1 MRKSTFLIC
10 AFSLLFGISGTSED
24 PASHVGGIRGDRRYL
39 EKKKDN
45 KDRKEEIKALLACKE
60 IEEFYYNALITV
72 EDNSKDS
79 AATRKCTDDDLV
91 QIGMLIQDFVTVI
104 DEDFPPYEGG
114 K

>member
-1 MRKSTFLIC
+1 MKTSTLLIC
-10 AFSLLFGISGTSED
+10 AFSLLFCISGTSED
-24 PASHVGGIRGDRRYL
+24 PASHVGGIRGERRYL
-39 EKKKDN
+39 GKKKD
-45 KDRKEEIKALLACKE
+45 KDRKEETKALLACKE
-60 IEEFYYNALITV
+60 IKEFYYNALITV

-79 AATRKCTDDDLV
+79 VATRKCTDDDLV